1 VSEEWICTNCERPYH
16 EPPEEC
22 AICRNEVVIPRDEY
36 EARYDSVQG
45 RLDRARAR
53 LVDPMSS
60 DRNLLDESRFVRVAF
75 LAIVALTALVAAVL
89 IVGAL
94 LG

>member
-1 VSEEWICTNCERPYH
+1 MSEEWICTNCERTYH
-16 EPPEEC
+16 EPPEQC
-22 AICRNEVVIPRDEY
+22 AICRNEALILREDY

-45 RLDRARAR
+45 RLARARAR
-53 LVDPMSS
+53 LLDPMSS
-60 DRNLLDESRFVRVAF
+60 DRNLLDERRSVRVAF